1 VGLILDS
8 LQFGILVGSI
18 LSATLA
24 FIWVAISLNRTNNT
38 KPKKQED
45 GDLIEQAK
53 EDVVRIFNDDFR
65 EELRNRGRLHFE
77 KIISENA
84 MFLQHDLRLTTSQ
97 LNEYMK
103 TEIASTLKEE
113 FTKYEVSIEN
123 AKELALQSIAKT
135 QQAIEDQRT
144 MLEQQLTERVS
155 SEKAIIMERFEGQM
169 GEILNHYILEAIGSE
184 IDLTDQLEFI
194 FHNLEDNKQAI
205 IEDIRSGA

>member
-45 GDLIEQAK
+45 SDLIEQAK

-205 IEDIRSGA
+205 IEDIRGGA